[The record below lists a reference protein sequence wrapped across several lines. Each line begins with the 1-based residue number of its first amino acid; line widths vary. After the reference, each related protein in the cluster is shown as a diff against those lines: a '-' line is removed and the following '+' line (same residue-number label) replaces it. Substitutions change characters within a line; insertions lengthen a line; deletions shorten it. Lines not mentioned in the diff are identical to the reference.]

1 MTGVSR
7 PGLSLNVVRKPS
19 PPSGGEFDMRAIAVG
34 LLLPLAGCATL
45 GGLDRPGAETALR
58 HGLESYEQ
66 QDFQTAYD
74 QLSWIYANFWDR
86 PVGERSLLALAAVEL
101 DPRNPGRRL
110 REGADLASWYPTLPF
125 RSAWQIPVSRTLE
138 GLARELDVAYEEIA
152 RLQAENEWME
162 ERRVA
167 AVAEVARA
175 ERAAATARADANRAR
190 AEARQLQAA
199 SAPRIPPSRPAEVRT
214 LQADRDRLARE
225 VSRLRTALEEREQE
239 LRRIRE
245 TIVQ

>member
-1 MTGVSR
+1 
-7 PGLSLNVVRKPS
+7 
-19 PPSGGEFDMRAIAVG
+19 MRAIAVG

-175 ERAAATARADANRAR
+175 ERAAAAARADANRAR

-199 SAPRIPPSRPAEVRT
+199 ARAPSAASAPRTTPSRPAEVGT

-225 VSRLRTALEEREQE
+225 VSRLQTALEEREQE